1 MAGAFRHQQAHPD
14 ARSASPKTIEPRSR
28 SAQVT
33 ASSPARYTI
42 GVDIGGT
49 FTDVV
54 VLSGDGEILTSK
66 APTTPA
72 DFSGGVLDAI
82 REAAIALGLEL
93 PAFLART
100 DMIKHGSTV
109 ATNALITRRGVTVG
123 FITTRGFEDTTLIMR
138 AVGRVDGLPE
148 EEVRKVTSITK
159 PEPLVPPE
167 RIRGVPERI
176 DVEGTVVI
184 PLDRDAARDAV
195 RDLVENAGVD
205 AIAVSLLQSW
215 RNPVHEEAI
224 QAIVEELYP
233 DGRVFC
239 SLGSRLSQVAGEYAR
254 ANTAIADAFVGPT
267 VRRYLSSLESQLRAD
282 GFEGRIL
289 VMQGNGGLSSHDGAS
304 PISTLQSGPAGG
316 MLASAYM
323 SERLGHR
330 RAVTADMGGT
340 SFDVGVLDG
349 GYWRYADEPIFE
361 RFRILQP
368 ITDITS
374 IGAGG
379 GTMARVD
386 PDTGRLLVGPES
398 AGARPGPV
406 CYGLGGE
413 TPTVTD
419 ADLVLGYIDPD
430 YFLGGRRRLD
440 LDRAREAVEA
450 RLARPL
456 GLTTVEAAAGV
467 VRIIDSKMSDL
478 IRREV
483 IRSGHLPEDF
493 VLYAFGGAS
502 PVHAVGYARDLGVRE
517 IIVFPTSP
525 VFSAFGIASADLV
538 HTRLVTRAYPLP
550 MPPQEL
556 NSDLDRLEAALSEEL
571 GRDGLSEAPEFRRYL
586 TLQFRRQ
593 STGEEIPLPW
603 DRFTEARIG
612 ELPSI
617 FVDHYERRY
626 GKGVAY
632 AEAGLDIAGLRVDA
646 VGPVPKPELR
656 PIEGDDDG
664 RRSAEPKGARKAWFE
679 GGFVE
684 TPVYD
689 EAGLGVGARLSG
701 PAIVESPFTTVVVPP
716 GASLT
721 VDPYRNLVI
730 RP

>member
-1 MAGAFRHQQAHPD
+1 MA
-14 ARSASPKTIEPRSR
+14 ST
-28 SAQVT
+28 
-33 ASSPARYTI
+33 SPARPRYTI

-54 VLSGDGEILTSK
+54 VLAADGAVSTSK

-82 REAAIALGLEL
+82 REAAVGLGLGMAE
-93 PAFLART
+93 FLART
-100 DMIKHGSTV
+100 DLVKHGSTV

-123 FITTRGFEDTTLIMR
+123 LITTRGFEDTTLIMR

-148 EEVRKVTSITK
+148 EEVRRVTSITK
-159 PEPLVPPE
+159 PEPLVPSE
-167 RIRGVPERI
+167 RIRGVSERI
-176 DVEGTVVI
+176 DAEGEIVV
-184 PLDRDAARDAV
+184 PLDHDGV
-195 RDLVENAGVD
+195 RATVRTLVEDLSID
-205 AIAVSLLQSW
+205 ALAVSLLHAW
-215 RNPVHEEAI
+215 RNPVHEAAIEAI
-224 QAIVEELYP
+224 VRDLYP
-233 DGRVFC
+233 DGRLFV

-267 VRRYLSSLESQLRAD
+267 VRRYLSSLEAQLRAD
-282 GFEGRIL
+282 GFAGRIL
-289 VMQGNGGLSSHDGAS
+289 VMQGNGGLTSHELAT

-316 MLASAYM
+316 MIASALM
-323 SERLGHR
+323 SEVLGHR
-330 RAVTADMGGT
+330 RAITADMGGT
-340 SFDVGVLDG
+340 SFDVGIVDG
-349 GYWRYADEPIFE
+349 GYWRYADEPVFE

-368 ITDITS
+368 ITGITS

-386 PDTGRLLVGPES
+386 QATGRLLVGPES

-413 TPTVTD
+413 IPTVTD
-419 ADLVLGYIDPD
+419 ADLILGYIDPD
-430 YFLGGRRRLD
+430 YFLGGRQRLD
-440 LDRAREAVEA
+440 LAAARAAIHQQ
-450 RLARPL
+450 LGKPL
-456 GLTTVEAAAGV
+456 GLNLVEAAAGI
-467 VRIIDSKMSDL
+467 VRIVDSKMSDL

-483 IRSGHLPEDF
+483 IRSGRRPDEF

-525 VFSAFGIASADLV
+525 VFSAFGIAGADLV
-538 HTRLVTRAYPLP
+538 HTRLATRAYPLP
-550 MPPQEL
+550 MPSATL
-556 NSDLDRLEAALSEEL
+556 NEDLEALESSLAAEL
-571 GRDGLSEAPEFRRYL
+571 GRDGLDEAPEFRRYV

-603 DRFTEARIG
+603 DRFTDERVAA
-612 ELPSI
+612 LPDI
-617 FVDHYERRY
+617 FVEHYERLY
-626 GKGVAY
+626 GKGIAY

-646 VGPVPKPELR
+646 VGRVAKPELL
-656 PIEGDDDG
+656 PTDSGVVSVGE
-664 RRSAEPKGARKAWFE
+664 ARKGERDAWFS
-679 GGFVE
+679 GRFVA

-689 EAGLGVGARLSG
+689 EARLGTGARLDG

-716 GASLT
+716 GASLA